1 MKKKSGMK
9 VLSFEERD
17 AILADAKHVI
27 RERAKG
33 LQTKVLRGEKL
44 QLLLIAEE
52 GNIYKILPLLNK
64 QELEKTLFYMIH
76 LGFIGKHLDLK
87 VMTAKAA
94 KLLKR
99 DLTPKELRDIEIR
112 IKYNEHS
119 EEVIKLWAK
128 VQKDKSLQPQYDAMS
143 VKTEN
148 LSNQMSWPG
157 VIF

>member
-1 MKKKSGMK
+1 MR

-17 AILADAKHVI
+17 AILADAKHII
-27 RERAKG
+27 RERNKG
-33 LQTKVLRGEKL
+33 LETKTLRGEKL

-76 LGFIGKHLDLK
+76 LGFIGKYIDLK

-99 DLTPKELRDIEIR
+99 ELTAKELKDIDIR
-112 IKYNEHS
+112 IKYNTLS
-119 EEVIKLWAK
+119 EASVKFLAK
-128 VQKDKSLQPQYDAMS
+128 VEKDESLRPQYDAMS
-143 VKTEN
+143 IDAES
-148 LSNQMSWPG
+148 LSNQMSRPG

>member
-1 MKKKSGMK
+1 
-9 VLSFEERD
+9 
-17 AILADAKHVI
+17 
-27 RERAKG
+27 
-33 LQTKVLRGEKL
+33 
-44 QLLLIAEE
+44 
-52 GNIYKILPLLNK
+52 
-64 QELEKTLFYMIH
+64 
-76 LGFIGKHLDLK
+76 
-87 VMTAKAA
+87 MTAKAA